1 MKNIKSNFKIRE
13 VLLSLRKNFKLPKF
27 YTENFN
33 YSRYLVLKLSSFT
46 LESTT
51 ILVFFKNSKISF
63 EVKFK

>member
-46 LESTT
+46 LEITT